1 MISRVSKGRKVWEV
15 IFYSLILPT
24 FACLVWFCVWGGIG
38 LRQSRQGMELEVLGE
53 THFNNSGYFL
63 APGSKVC
70 YDVPQEN
77 VVVND
82 EVVFTNYL
90 LGVTPVCQFDPD
102 KSSTASFNVLYSFS
116 FPETFTGGGYGPVL
130 SVFYI
135 SFLTLFFV
143 TSMDSSSLIV
153 DHIASNGSHSH
164 HWIRRMFW
172 AVTHGALATALLSS
186 GGPSA
191 LRAVQAA
198 SVICGLPC
206 VILLLFIMQCILL
219 FCHAAERLKNNECYE
234 FPDQPEF
241 SMPVYGGIFNVV
253 EFASTFGNVH
263 KSRIELGI
271 DVPTNAQVIEFVR
284 GCLLPFVSLFQVLSV
299 AYPTRSC
306 VNAATA
312 FMYGL
317 CYIGWITMFSLSRSY
332 PGLRPWACTSFFVCG
347 AIMGKFRSIFR
358 SKYNI
363 HGNNIADFFTGL
375 LLWPQVL
382 AQMRLHCL
390 ALLREKANPDDAVP
404 NTLNCDVEDSQS
416 LSSS

>member
-1 MISRVSKGRKVWEV
+1 MIARVSRGRKLWEL
-15 IFYSLILPT
+15 IFYSFIAPT
-24 FACLVWFCVWGGIG
+24 AACLVWFCIWGGIG
-38 LRQSRQGMELEVLGE
+38 LRQSRQAMELEILGK
-53 THFNNSGYFL
+53 TYFNNSNAYL
-63 APGSKVC
+63 VPGSEVC
-70 YDVPQEN
+70 YEVPQED
-77 VVVND
+77 VVVD
-82 EVVFTNYL
+82 GEVVFTNYL
-90 LGVTPVCQFDPD
+90 PGVTPVCQFDSD
-102 KSSTASFNVLYSFS
+102 ESSTASFNVLFSFS
-116 FPETFTGGGYGPVL
+116 FPESFPGSGYGPVL

-135 SFLTLFFV
+135 TFLTLFFV

-186 GGPSA
+186 GGSTA

-206 VILLLFIMQCILL
+206 VILLLYIMQCVFL
-219 FCHAAERLKNNECYE
+219 FCHAAEKLTNDECYE

-241 SMPVYGGIFNVV
+241 SMPVYGGIFNIM

-271 DVPTNAQVIEFVR
+271 DVPTSPQCIEFIR
-284 GCLLPFVSLFQVLSV
+284 GLLVPFISMYQVLSF
-299 AYPTRSC
+299 AYPTRLC
-306 VNAATA
+306 VNAVAA
-312 FMYGL
+312 SVYGL
-317 CYIGWITMFSLSRSY
+317 CYIGWITMFSLSRSH
-332 PGLRPWACTSFFVCG
+332 PGLLAWASTSFFVCG
-347 AIMGKFRSIFR
+347 ALMGKIRSRFR

-363 HGNNIADFFTGL
+363 QGNNAADFLTGL
-375 LLWPQVL
+375 ILWPQVL

-390 ALLREKANPDDAVP
+390 ALLRDKAKPDEALP